1 MKKSKDLPFLSRKG
15 VDFKIW
21 SVGLFLI
28 ILGYTRIP
36 TGSAIL
42 LKLANNMNSKR
53 YFSNIIDILDIAE
66 LNDLFEIEPPFNI
79 FSKKSHFTLA
89 KEYAISQGSRKGY
102 KLHIYKDGVE
112 IPGSPFNS
120 YRKGGEAIGLASIS
134 SIKNYIDTGRVFKD
148 GYTFY
153 SSPINN
159 YN

>member
-1 MKKSKDLPFLSRKG
+1 MFTFL
-15 VDFKIW
+15 
-21 SVGLFLI
+21 
-28 ILGYTRIP
+28 
-36 TGSAIL
+36 
-42 LKLANNMNSKR
+42 
-53 YFSNIIDILDIAE
+53 
-66 LNDLFEIEPPFNI
+66 
-79 FSKKSHFTLA
+79 
-89 KEYAISQGSRKGY
+89 KGY